1 MSVLL
6 LAAVALVA
14 PPAAPYA
21 SLQDESPRV
30 LPRVAPPKRVEV
42 PERLSTE
49 EIVEP
54 LDRAV
59 GFLIESQRPDG
70 TWGSQ
75 APDCLLELG
84 FALETYYSWQM
95 GAHALGTMALAAG
108 PETPAR
114 RAALDR
120 AVEWLIEARPSTR
133 GSDWDVDKVWS
144 TLYGFVACVELLED
158 ERLSTG
164 ELGARLDARGREFL
178 KVLLAHQ
185 SEMGG
190 WAYYDD
196 PPYDRIQ
203 TWATSF
209 CTALVLPSLVRAKER
224 GWELEQRV
232 IDRALKYVQRCMLP
246 NGAYEYDLNPQAR
259 ITGIEHINRIEGS
272 LGRTQVCHWA
282 RIRCGDARV
291 SPEDVE
297 QGLAALFQ
305 HHGFLDH
312 ARTRPIPH
320 EGFHANAGY
329 FYFFAHYYAAK
340 VINTLPAERREE
352 WHALLRPHITKTQWT
367 GGAMSDFMDAG
378 YALTS
383 ATAFSIL
390 ALEEGM
396 RR

>member
-1 MSVLL
+1 MLSGALI
-6 LAAVALVA
+6 LAPALALPAIPA
-14 PPAAPYA
+14 PPRQQDGAEAGSAVPLTMAREDVGGTIDRGIGYLISVQKEDGSWGDDAP
-21 SLQDESPRV
+21 
-30 LPRVAPPKRVEV
+30 KM
-42 PERLSTE
+42 
-49 EIVEP
+49 
-54 LDRAV
+54 
-59 GFLIESQRPDG
+59 
-70 TWGSQ
+70 
-75 APDCLLELG
+75 LELG
-84 FALETYYSWQM
+84 FALNTYRSWRL
-95 GAHALGTMALAAG
+95 ASHAISTMALAAVD
-108 PETPAR
+108 ETPER
-114 RAALDR
+114 RAALASAISYLATCDLPLR
-120 AVEWLIEARPSTR
+120 D
-133 GSDWDVDKVWS
+133 SDWDIDYVWTS
-144 TLYGFVACVELLED
+144 LYGFVSGVELLGD
-158 ERLSTG
+158 
-164 ELGARLDARGREFL
+164 ARLAEAGALGDLRAPLMARTQRFL
-178 KVLLAHQ
+178 DVLLKHQ
-185 SEMGG
+185 AATGG

-196 PPYDRIQ
+196 PPYDRVQ

-259 ITGIEHINRIEGS
+259 LTGIEHINRIEGS

-282 RIRCGDARV
+282 RLACGDERV
-291 SPEDVE
+291 TAEDVE
-297 QGLAALFQ
+297 AGLGALFQ

-312 ARTRPIPH
+312 ARTRPVPH

-340 VINTLPAERREE
+340 VINTLPEARREE

-367 GGAMSDFMDAG
+367 SGAMSDFLDAG

-396 RR
+396 KR

>member
-1 MSVLL
+1 MSLLLVASVLL
-6 LAAVALVA
+6 G
-14 PPAAPYA
+14 PPAA
-21 SLQDESPRV
+21 LQEDEPRV
-30 LPRVAPPKRVEV
+30 LPRVAAPEV
-42 PERLSTE
+42 DHEVRRLSME
-49 EIVEP
+49 ESRASLE
-54 LDRAV
+54 RAV
-59 GFLIESQRPDG
+59 GFLIESQTPEG

-84 FALETYYSWQM
+84 FALETYYSWQV

-108 PETPAR
+108 PDEPRR

-133 GSDWDVDKVWS
+133 GADWDVDKVWS

-158 ERLSTG
+158 PRLKEG

-178 KVLLAHQ
+178 SVLLDHQ

-196 PPYDRIQ
+196 PPYDRVQ

-224 GWELEQRV
+224 GWDLEQRV

-259 ITGIEHINRIEGS
+259 LTGIEHINRIEGS

-282 RIRCGDARV
+282 RLACGDERV
-291 SPEDVE
+291 TAEDVE
-297 QGLAALFQ
+297 AGLGALFQ

-312 ARTRPIPH
+312 ARTRPVPH

-340 VINTLPAERREE
+340 VINTLPEARREE

-367 GGAMSDFMDAG
+367 SGAMSDFMDAG

-396 RR
+396 KR

>member
-1 MSVLL
+1 MSLLLVASVLL
-6 LAAVALVA
+6 A
-14 PPAAPYA
+14 PPAA
-21 SLQDESPRV
+21 LQEDEPRV
-30 LPRVAPPKRVEV
+30 LPRVEAPEV
-42 PERLSTE
+42 DREVRRLSME
-49 EIVEP
+49 ESRASLE
-54 LDRAV
+54 RAV
-59 GFLIESQRPDG
+59 GFLIESQTPEG

-84 FALETYYSWQM
+84 FALETYYSWQV

-108 PETPAR
+108 PDEPRR

-133 GSDWDVDKVWS
+133 GADWDVDKVWS

-158 ERLSTG
+158 PRLKEG

-178 KVLLAHQ
+178 SVLLDHQ

-196 PPYDRIQ
+196 PPYDRVQ

-224 GWELEQRV
+224 GWALEQRV

-259 ITGIEHINRIEGS
+259 LTGIEHINRIEGS

-282 RIRCGDARV
+282 RLACGDERV
-291 SPEDVE
+291 TAEDVE
-297 QGLAALFQ
+297 AGLGALFQ

-312 ARTRPIPH
+312 ARTRPVPH

-340 VINTLPAERREE
+340 VINTLPEARREE
-352 WHALLRPHITKTQWT
+352 WHALLRPHITKTQWSS
-367 GGAMSDFMDAG
+367 GAMSDFMDAG

-396 RR
+396 KR